1 MRQHLYTICMLFITK
16 GLGYFILVLTN
27 PLFASHISL
36 EAYGTLALLWS
47 ICNIMAVIIE
57 FGYPIHAVSELAT
70 NRNKHTIACFVKLKI
85 VLTLLG
91 LIVYLIVALSLVDNI
106 ILVLIGAAIPIS
118 AGISNL
124 WIYNG
129 LKQQLFL
136 VKLSIVGR
144 VASLPILGIFL
155 YSPNIY
161 TAACFMS
168 AFWIFPALLTLVFTK
183 TVIGNMADGDFSIT
197 YAKIF
202 PVALQSIVMAV
213 INFGTP
219 FYLYVVADSHLT
231 GLFLALERSVKPF
244 NAVVY
249 PIAQYLLPRVNDRS
263 IILTTRRI
271 TKIGI
276 IIGIVAVIASLLF
289 YLISGMHVIIP
300 FNIFIQYLPILVL
313 SILNKL
319 TFDLIVT
326 VADKENEYLL
336 RYLLLYGC
344 CLIFIT
350 FNFTLEILI
359 YGLLITEFLLF
370 LLTMRKV

>member
-1 MRQHLYTICMLFITK
+1 MLFITK

-47 ICNIMAVIIE
+47 ICNITAVIIE

-70 NRNKHTIACFVKLKI
+70 NRSKQTIACFVKLKI
-85 VLTLLG
+85 TLTLLG
-91 LIVYLIVALSLVDNI
+91 LFVYFFVALSLVDNI

-155 YSPNIY
+155 YSSNIY

-183 TVIGNMADGDFSIT
+183 TVIGNMGDGDFSIK

-202 PVALQSIVMAV
+202 PVALQSITMAV

-219 FYLYVVADSHLT
+219 FYLFLVADSHLT

-249 PIAQYLLPRVNDRS
+249 PISQYLLPRVNDRS
-263 IILTTRRI
+263 IILTTRQI

-289 YLISGMHVIIP
+289 YLITPLHVIIP
-300 FNIFIQYLPILVL
+300 IHIFIQYLPILIF

-319 TFDLIVT
+319 IFDLVVT
-326 VADKENEYLL
+326 AADKEHEYLL

-344 CLIFIT
+344 CLVFVT
-350 FNFTLEILI
+350 FNFSLESLI